1 MREAWTKSWD
11 VNVTS
16 THVITHRFI
25 PLLLESDDPRL
36 VFLASGTS
44 SLANSESP
52 HIPVNAVPPKGW
64 PKPPGPK
71 AGMPAYRS
79 AKAGLNMMM
88 RCVRPDLLRIY
99 DRKGIK
105 QKARRIII
113 ITTRD

>member
-11 VNVTS
+11 VNVIS

-44 SLANSESP
+44 SLANTESP
-52 HIPVNAVPPKGW
+52 RISFNAVPPKGW
-64 PKPPGPK
+64 PKPSRPM

-79 AKAGLNMMM
+79 AKTGLTMMM
-88 RCVRPDLLRIY
+88 RCV
-99 DRKGIK
+99 
-105 QKARRIII
+105 
-113 ITTRD
+113 